1 MSTIATLALSGA
13 LLAAVLPAA
22 QTGDA
27 GCSSDAF
34 AIDGSS
40 VVVQLC
46 ARDVNAAA
54 KIVVT
59 ETLSVK
65 GQTPFVREVPLD
77 RVPGA
82 DSSRAIDDVP
92 LTKLGLARTL
102 HLTIAVKNG
111 AVRLE
116 HALLVPGAVAL
127 K

>member
-1 MSTIATLALSGA
+1 MLALSTA
-13 LLAAVLPAA
+13 LLAASA
-22 QTGDA
+22 QPGTTGDSV
-27 GCSSDAF
+27 CSSDAF
-34 AIDGSS
+34 PIDGST
-40 VVVQLC
+40 VTVQLC
-46 ARDVNAAA
+46 IADSGKAGAV
-54 KIVVT
+54 KTLVT

-65 GQTPFVREVPLD
+65 GQTSFVRQVPVD

-82 DSSRAIDDVP
+82 DSSRAIDDLP
-92 LTKLGLARTL
+92 LAKLGLSRTL